1 MSSRLRAVE
10 GEGIGGGGR
19 AGLEVGVKEKWEKEN
34 LRRKMVKK
42 CTGMCEVNCSG
53 GAGGTSCFSLW

>member
-1 MSSRLRAVE
+1 MKGLE
-10 GEGIGGGGR
+10 GGR

-53 GAGGTSCFSLW
+53 RAGGTGVPPVVDVFFIMA

>member
-1 MSSRLRAVE
+1 MKGLE
-10 GEGIGGGGR
+10 GGR

-53 GAGGTSCFSLW
+53 SAGGTS